1 MFYPDTFQNTPTP
14 NFGVGEYPAVK
25 VFGFIKNKRHP
36 GNYAYPNASEKT
48 LFWMLYGWRAFS
60 TSCMNSPG
68 RHGFLMIPAMPNCR
82 NISI

>member
-1 MFYPDTFQNTPTP
+1 MFYPDTFQNSPTP

-48 LFWMLYGWRAFS
+48 IFGMLYFMVGEL
-60 TSCMNSPG
+60 SPP
-68 RHGFLMIPAMPNCR
+68 LA
-82 NISI
+82 